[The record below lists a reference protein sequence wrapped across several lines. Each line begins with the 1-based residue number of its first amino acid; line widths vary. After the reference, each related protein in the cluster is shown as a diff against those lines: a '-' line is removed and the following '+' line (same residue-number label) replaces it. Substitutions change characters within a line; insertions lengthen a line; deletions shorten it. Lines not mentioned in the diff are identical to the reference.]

1 MPQAIGGAGV
11 GIAVGSR
18 ALSRRRWAWWEWL
31 ESISAWGLGVMVL
44 TGALFYVWQHTRV
57 VRLGY
62 EIERL
67 RETRTVLE
75 QQHKSLRL
83 EMGQLR
89 SLRRVEE
96 VARTRLGM
104 VTPKPGQIILIPEAP
119 IQ

>member
-1 MPQAIGGAGV
+1 MPPAIGGAGV
-11 GIAVGSR
+11 GIAVASQTR
-18 ALSRRRWAWWEWL
+18 PRRRWAWWEWL
-31 ESISAWGLGVMVL
+31 ESISAWGLGVLVL
-44 TGALFYVWQHTRV
+44 AGALCYVWQHTRV

-67 RETRTVLE
+67 RETRAALE
-75 QQHKSLRL
+75 QEHKTLRL

-104 VTPKPGQIILIPEAP
+104 VTPKPGQIVLIPEAP